1 MRDVS
6 KVYQGLDQAEKN
18 YVEGREYI
26 IKLWAHETMRVFGDR
41 LNSIE
46 D

>member
-18 YVEGREYI
+18 FVEGREYI
-26 IKLWAHETMRVFGDR
+26 IKMWAHETMRVFSDR